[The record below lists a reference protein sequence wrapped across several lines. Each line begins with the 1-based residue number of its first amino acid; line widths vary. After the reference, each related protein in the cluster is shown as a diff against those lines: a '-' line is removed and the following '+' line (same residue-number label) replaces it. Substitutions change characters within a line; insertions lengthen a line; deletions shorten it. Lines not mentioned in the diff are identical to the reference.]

1 MFDYSPKLPELIFY
15 PILGGLFAL
24 GVAENFP
31 SPNSNLFFGAVC
43 VNCAFVSSFYLYREA
58 CRYIDSATPSQ
69 FAGKFTAPTD
79 DQPTSPDY
87 NNIPQVKSGGEPLYN
102 QQMVRL
108 KIDCVGKFNR
118 TLIDQHT
125 GKLEVNLT
133 EDFWLKL
140 HGADQSRWVTA
151 GGVGRND
158 FVDMLERGVLWGAYK
173 KVGGQGKRVPDKWR
187 KIAQL
192 ADGYPLPSWEQLGV
206 KSRNP

>member
-1 MFDYSPKLPELIFY
+1 MFGLPSLPTLVAVVVLPVLIGFAIVNYKQTWYS
-15 PILGGLFAL
+15 
-24 GVAENFP
+24 VATFITICLNTWFI
-31 SPNSNLFFGAVC
+31 
-43 VNCAFVSSFYLYREA
+43 SSSYMTFWYDAWRGDEP
-58 CRYIDSATPSQ
+58 RKQTSQ
-69 FAGKFTAPTD
+69 PVDDRPTR
-79 DQPTSPDY
+79 PDY
-87 NNIPQVKSGGEPLYN
+87 NNIPQIQSGGEPLYN
-102 QQMVRL
+102 QQMDRL

-118 TLIDQHT
+118 TLIDQQT

-140 HGADQSRWVTA
+140 HGAGQSRWVTT

-206 KSRNP
+206 KTRNL